1 MATAARVLAEP
12 DLSVFGIDGAL
23 VVVGHVELAPAERQ
37 LFVHGVRTPL
47 TAREF
52 EVLEVLVR
60 CAGHVVM
67 RERIYEHVWGH
78 AMHPRE
84 RAVDVHVRRIRTRL
98 EDVSPDWRYVHTH
111 FGVGYRFEPEP
122 VGAAA

>member
-1 MATAARVLAEP
+1 MASAPRLSVEP
-12 DLSVFGIDGAL
+12 DLGAFGIDGAR
-23 VVVGHVELAPAERQ
+23 VVAGHVELAPAERQ
-37 LFVHGVRTPL
+37 LFLNGARTPL
-47 TAREF
+47 TVREF

-78 AMHPRE
+78 PMHPRE

-98 EDVSPDWRYVHTH
+98 EEASPDWRYIHTH
-111 FGVGYRFEPEP
+111 FGIGYRFEPEP
-122 VGAAA
+122 VGAG